1 MIAQLMSTAA
11 PIACARA
18 DFAKPARFD
27 FCLFKGFFFFLSFL
41 TSIGD
46 GAGIFHP
53 KAKVRPDNVGG
64 AMTKLFK
71 RFDWEQETAWLEVP
85 SPPLVRRLTSLG
97 NGLGLLGS

>member
-1 MIAQLMSTAA
+1 MRELISQSRRVSTFVYL
-11 PIACARA
+11 RV
-18 DFAKPARFD
+18 
-27 FCLFKGFFFFLSFL
+27 FFFFLSFL

>member
-27 FCLFKGFFFFLSFL
+27 FCLFKGFFFFSFL